1 MEKFIYLFRGGMSA
15 VSPEAMQNQMQKW
28 IAWIDK
34 LSKDGK
40 YLAGEPLLPGGKKVA
55 GSNMAVTDGAFM
67 EGKEVIGGFFMI
79 NAASYEEAV
88 ELAKEYPDYN
98 NGGTVEIRQV
108 MKM

>member
-1 MEKFIYLFRGGMSA
+1 MEKFIYLFRGGMSSE
-15 VSPEAMQNQMQKW
+15 SPEVMQAQMQKW
-28 IAWIDK
+28 IAWIDQ

-40 YLAGEPLLPGGKKVA
+40 YLAGEPLLPGGKKVT
-55 GSNMAVTDGAFM
+55 GSPKGVTDGPYM

-79 NAASYEEAV
+79 NAANYDEAV
-88 ELAKEYPDYN
+88 ELAKDYPDYN